1 MIPPAETIFTL
12 FNLPGGGS
20 IWIPAD
26 VNLQLPISISIRPD
40 LIHYLIYIPWDD
52 KYLEGIDPA
61 YREFFRTVLPYLHS
75 RTTDVHV
82 ATCLPFVKEL
92 LTAERRRGDERVVN
106 LAFILHDSGWSQM
119 TEIEVANSLG
129 VKGLVLAGTAINP
142 KLRHAELGVEL
153 ARRILMEYTFQT
165 QLTTRQID
173 LISQAILYHDRP
185 QQLAR
190 MGIIPLELQV
200 VCDVDHLWS
209 FTHANFWQDTA
220 RKSIDPKTY
229 LNNLE
234 NDLDGYFVSEP
245 AKLKARKMLE
255 QRALETNSWEEWI
268 ETH

>member
-12 FNLPGGGS
+12 FNLPGGES
-20 IWIPAD
+20 IWIPSD
-26 VNLQLPISISIRPD
+26 VNLQLPTSTSIQPN
-40 LIHYLIYIPWDD
+40 LIHYLIYIPWED
-52 KYLEGIDPA
+52 KYIEGIDPY
-61 YREFFRTVLPYLHS
+61 YRDFFRTVLPYLHT

-82 ATCLPFVKEL
+82 ATCMPFVTEL
-92 LTAERRRGDERVVN
+92 LTAERRRVDERVIN

-119 TEIEVANSLG
+119 TETEVADSLG
-129 VKGLVLAGTAINP
+129 VKGLVLSGAAINP

-153 ARRILMEYTFQT
+153 ARRILREYLFQP

-185 QQLAR
+185 QQLAIK
-190 MGIIPLELQV
+190 GIIPIELQV

-220 RKSIDPKTY
+220 RKGVDPKTY

-234 NDLDGYFVSEP
+234 NDLDGYFVGEP

-255 QRALETNSWEEWI
+255 QRTVETNSWEEWI
-268 ETH
+268 ETY

>member
-1 MIPPAETIFTL
+1 MIPPAETIFSL

-26 VNLQLPISISIRPD
+26 VNLLIPTSTSIQPD
-40 LIHYLIYIPWDD
+40 LIHYLIYIPWED
-52 KYLEGIDPA
+52 KYMEGIDPS
-61 YREFFRTVLPYLHS
+61 YRGFFRTVLPYLHT

-82 ATCLPFVKEL
+82 ATCLPFIPEL
-92 LTAERRRGDERVVN
+92 LSSERRRVDERVVN

-119 TEIEVANSLG
+119 TETEVAESLG
-129 VKGLVLAGTAINP
+129 VKGLVLSGAAINP

-153 ARRILMEYTFQT
+153 ARRIFMEYPFQP
-165 QLTTRQID
+165 QLTARQMD

-185 QQLAR
+185 QQLVG
-190 MGIIPLELQV
+190 MGGIPLELQV
-200 VCDVDHLWS
+200 VCDTDHLWS

-220 RKSIDPKTY
+220 RKSVDPKTY
-229 LNNLE
+229 LCNLK

-245 AKLKARKMLE
+245 AKLKARKMLK
-255 QRALETNSWEEWI
+255 QRALETNSWEEWS